1 MFRMENILAEK
12 IRYEKDMYIHD
23 NPKQVINRPYE
34 LDRMYLQRI
43 RNGDTQAILNNR
55 NMQNSENPVIHLV
68 DDSLKN
74 FEYKVCAA
82 ITLATYAAIEG
93 GLDPINAY
101 ALNNLYLKRLELCKD
116 TIEMKQLHDEMELIF
131 AQHVNTILQER
142 SSVSYV
148 EKCKLFINQH
158 LHMPFTLD
166 DISTA
171 ISVNKS
177 YLSRLFS
184 QEVGMRIM
192 EYTRIKRIEAAA
204 ETLKYSDK
212 TIAAIAANFCFS
224 TQSHFGDLFKK
235 VMGMTPLK
243 YRTANQ
249 IIEVIMPNNMP
260 TK

>member
-1 MFRMENILAEK
+1 MMENTLAEK
-12 IRYEKDMYIHD
+12 IRYEKDMYISSST
-23 NPKQVINRPYE
+23 PKDINRTYE
-34 LDRMYLQRI
+34 HDRMYLQRI
-43 RNGDTQAILNNR
+43 RNGDIQAVLNNR
-55 NMQNSENPVIHLV
+55 DAQTNENPVTQPIK
-68 DDSLKN
+68 DSLKN

-93 GLDPINAY
+93 GLDPASAY
-101 ALNNLYLKRLELCKD
+101 ALSDLYLKRLELCKD
-116 TIEMKQLHDEMELIF
+116 ITEMKQLHKEMELIF

-142 SSVSYV
+142 SSFSYV

-166 DISTA
+166 DISAA

-177 YLSRLFS
+177 YLSRLFT
-184 QEVGMRIM
+184 QEVGMRVM
-192 EYTRIKRIEAAA
+192 EYARIKRIEAAA

-243 YRTANQ
+243 YRAANQ
-249 IIEVIMPNNMP
+249 IIEVRSIE
-260 TK
+260 

>member
-1 MFRMENILAEK
+1 MSVMENTLAEK
-12 IRYEKDMYIHD
+12 IRYEKDLYIND
-23 NPKQVINRPYE
+23 SAQQDIPRTYE
-34 LDRMYLQRI
+34 HDRMYLQRI
-43 RNGDTQAILNNR
+43 RNGDTQAILSHR
-55 NMQNSENPVIHLV
+55 DMQNNENPAIQSPE
-68 DDSLKN
+68 DSFKN

-93 GLDPINAY
+93 GLNPANAY
-101 ALNNLYLKRLELCKD
+101 ALNELYLKRLELCKD
-116 TIEMKQLHDEMELIF
+116 TIEMKQLREEMELIF

-142 SSVSYV
+142 SNASYV

-166 DISTA
+166 DISSA

-184 QEVGMRIM
+184 QEVGMRVM
-192 EYTRIKRIEAAA
+192 EYARIKRIEAAA

-243 YRTANQ
+243 YRAANQ
-249 IIEVIMPNNMP
+249 IIEVPSQALNVD
-260 TK
+260 